1 MDALREQLQQ
11 EIQQQI
17 TALAEGLRRDLRAQ
31 PRHRQRESPERSPE
45 PPGLDDDPLPEE
57 HFDWFDL
64 LADLPAV
71 LDGPPASPLKIFKL
85 AKELKRRAA
94 LMTAGRD
101 LHDIHTVI
109 YMAAHWD
116 TLHPTARSYLTR
128 RMRLLYIAVTKG
140 WPAALFYDQQG
151 TDEFLDVPADFWAN
165 FHPPPRPK
173 TAQPRGVLARGR
185 SSTRRGRGKQ
195 S

>member
-1 MDALREQLQQ
+1 
-11 EIQQQI
+11 
-17 TALAEGLRRDLRAQ
+17 
-31 PRHRQRESPERSPE
+31 
-45 PPGLDDDPLPEE
+45 
-57 HFDWFDL
+57 
-64 LADLPAV
+64 
-71 LDGPPASPLKIFKL
+71 
-85 AKELKRRAA
+85 LKRRAA

-101 LHDIHTVI
+101 LHDIHTVL

-116 TLHPTARSYLTR
+116 LLQPSARTYLLR

-151 TDEFLDVPADFWAN
+151 TDEFLDVPPDFWAN

-173 TAQPRGVLARGR
+173 AAQQRTVPARGR
-185 SSTRRGRGKQ
+185 SSTRRGRGKP